1 MLNRLKRAQ
10 GQLGAVIRMIEAED
24 TCNNVLTQLSAVR
37 SSVDKAMGIIAV
49 NNLLNC
55 VDKDDEKQIEDAVNL
70 LLKSK

>member
-10 GQLGAVIRMIEAED
+10 GQLGAVIRMIEEED
-24 TCNNVLTQLSAVR
+24 SCSNVLTQLSAVR

-49 NNLLNC
+49 NNLLHC
-55 VDKDDEKQIEDAVNL
+55 IDRDDEVATEQAVNL

>member
-10 GQLGAVIRMIEAED
+10 GQLGAVIRMIEEKE
-24 TCNNVLTQLSAVR
+24 TCNDVLTQLSAVR

-49 NNLLNC
+49 NNLLHC
-55 VDKDDEKQIEDAVNL
+55 IDLEDENQIEDAVNL

>member
-10 GQLGAVIRMIEAED
+10 GQLGAVIRMIEEGE
-24 TCNNVLTQLSAVR
+24 TCNDVLTQLSAVR

-49 NNLLNC
+49 NNLLHC
-55 VDKDDEKQIEDAVNL
+55 IDLEDENQIEDAVNL